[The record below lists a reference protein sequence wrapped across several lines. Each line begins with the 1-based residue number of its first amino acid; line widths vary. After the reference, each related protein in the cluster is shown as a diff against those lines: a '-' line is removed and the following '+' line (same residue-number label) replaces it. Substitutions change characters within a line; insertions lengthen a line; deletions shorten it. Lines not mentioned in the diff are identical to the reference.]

1 MKSSNVKKD
10 AKRNKDTL
18 GKYGRTRRIT
28 LFSRKGHEV
37 HNFKRKEK
45 GHIVLLHMTNA
56 NDHKNNSLTLNL
68 WYMYLPQ

>member
-28 LFSRKGHEV
+28 FF
-37 HNFKRKEK
+37 FKKR
-45 GHIVLLHMTNA
+45 T
-56 NDHKNNSLTLNL
+56 
-68 WYMYLPQ
+68 

>member
-1 MKSSNVKKD
+1 MQNEI
-10 AKRNKDTL
+10 
-18 GKYGRTRRIT
+18 RIH
-28 LFSRKGHEV
+28 LENIVILEELPFPRKGHEV
-37 HNFKRKEK
+37 NNFKRKEK